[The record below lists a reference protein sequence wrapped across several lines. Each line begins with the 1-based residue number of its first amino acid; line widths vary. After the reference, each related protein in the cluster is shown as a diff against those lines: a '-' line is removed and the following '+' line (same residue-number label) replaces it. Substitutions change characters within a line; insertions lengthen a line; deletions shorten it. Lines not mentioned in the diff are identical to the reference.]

1 MLPEGID
8 MRSKHVKLVAMACMT
23 ALAGSVLVQ
32 QGDVATATLSQVQDE
47 QLYSTGRSDA
57 ESLKA
62 DYDAWA
68 KEYEAGGGDRNLVL
82 PVGAFKGYV
91 TAHTDAKGYARFDLV
106 EGTVSAHFTN
116 LAAEQPWD
124 LWVMQDKVG
133 TMLPDAGDTLIRVG
147 SLEKQQGGLGLQAN
161 LGSEAFKNFE
171 LSYVIVTPGGKHPS
185 DERTLAG
192 TTTLFHALYRS
203 AQRGQFG
210 VFENAQAAPS
220 EPVAK
225 PGMMA
230 NVLDA
235 VVSPAN
241 AALGPLVNPTSALD
255 QMITRGRNTFF
266 NETFQGNGRTCG
278 TCHRE
283 QESLTIG
290 VDFIADLPPD
300 DPLFVAEFVPA
311 LARNFENPVLMR
323 RFALILENLDG
334 FEDPA
339 NKFVMRGIPH
349 TLALNANTLRNALVD
364 GTQGVL
370 LGPPA
375 PGTPIGPGTD
385 PTIRER
391 TGWSGDGAPGTGTLR
406 EFLTGAIMQHYPRTL
421 GRVAGR
427 DFRLAT
433 NQELLDSE
441 AFMKSTGRRRDL
453 NLGGLAPQNPG
464 DPVLRLRDVVAAAGQ
479 RIFTAPGNI
488 PGILVG
494 DNRGAGKCFLC
505 HAGGGAGE
513 TVEQLLFNQASAIGN
528 GNFDTGVEELP
539 SLPADLAGQPN
550 PTDGGFGKKGT
561 LANGF
566 GDGTFNTPVLIEAA
580 DTPGFFHNNAVDT
593 IEAAVAF
600 YQGPAFNSSPAGQL
614 AGGIMLEGTEVEAIA
629 KFLRVLNSIENL
641 NSTID
646 LLQRARR
653 AGIGQGRELLGI
665 ALAELD
671 DAFDVLRE
679 GHVHKDARDEILFG
693 TSDTSLASAAGTI
706 GGRNIQIDQALS
718 RAQRAIGRMRF

>member
-1 MLPEGID
+1 
-8 MRSKHVKLVAMACMT
+8 MRTRHVKLVGMACVT
-23 ALAGSVLVQ
+23 ALAGSLLLP
-32 QGDVATATLSQVQDE
+32 GDVSTTVSNVGAE
-47 QLYSTGRSDA
+47 PLYSTGRSDA
-57 ESLKA
+57 DTLKA
-62 DYDAWA
+62 DYEAWA

-82 PVGAFKGYV
+82 PVGPFKGYV
-91 TAHTDAKGYARFDLV
+91 SQHSEGRGYARFDLV
-106 EGTVSAHFTN
+106 AGTVSAHFSG
-116 LAAEQPWD
+116 LPAQQSFD
-124 LWVMQDKVG
+124 LWIMQDKAG
-133 TMLPDAGDTLIRVG
+133 TMLPDPGDTLIRVG
-147 SLEKQQGGLGLQAN
+147 TLEQEAGGLALEAN
-161 LGSEAFKNFE
+161 LGSAAFKNFE

-185 DERTLAG
+185 EARMLAG
-192 TTTLFHALYRS
+192 TTTLYHALYRS

-210 VFENAQAAPS
+210 VFEGAPAVPS
-220 EPVAK
+220 EPAVK

-230 NVLDA
+230 NVLEA
-235 VVSPAN
+235 VVPTAN
-241 AALGPLVNPTSALD
+241 AALGPLVNPTTALD
-255 QMITRGRNTFF
+255 QMITRGRNIFF
-266 NETFQGNGRTCG
+266 NEAFQGNGRTCG

-334 FEDPA
+334 FDDLA

-349 TLALNANTLRNALVD
+349 TLALNPNTLRNALVD

-385 PTIRER
+385 PSIQER

-406 EFLTGAIMQHYPRTL
+406 EFLTGAITQHYPKTL
-421 GRVAGR
+421 GRVVGK

-433 NQELLDSE
+433 NQELLDTE
-441 AFMKSTGRRRDL
+441 AFMKSTGRRKDL
-453 NLGGLAPQNPG
+453 NLGGLAAQNPQ

-479 RIFTAPGNI
+479 RIFTNPGNI

-505 HAGGGAGE
+505 HSGGGAGD
-513 TVEQLLFNQASAIGN
+513 TVEQLLFMQPSAIGN
-528 GNFDTGVEELP
+528 ANFDTGVEELP

-550 PTDGGFGKKGT
+550 PTDGGFGKMGT

-593 IEAAVAF
+593 IEAAVSF
-600 YQGPAFNSSPAGQL
+600 YQGSAFNNSPAGQL
-614 AGGIMLEGTEVEAIA
+614 AGGITLEGTEVEAVA

-653 AGIGQGRELLGI
+653 ANVAQGGELIGI

-679 GHVHKDARDEILFG
+679 GHIHKDARDEILLG
-693 TSDTSLASAAGTI
+693 TAGASAALASGSSI
-706 GGRNIQIDQALS
+706 LRNPLIDVAIS
-718 RAQRAIGRMRF
+718 KAQRAIGRMKF